1 MNFRNLLTRKNII
14 IASVVL
20 LTGVAVALYFVTRR
34 PPRVD
39 MVRFAPFNSL
49 AFVEVDNLTDILDGL
64 TDTKAWTELAP
75 ALGLSSQL
83 RQIGFATDLVS
94 RTGFGPEEAVIAG
107 RAQYAVALTG
117 VEAESGAADDGPYV
131 RFKPRFALVIETH
144 SKPDAA
150 RRLVSERASILAQR
164 IYGSS
169 ATEEN
174 EDYYGSQVLTFRGP
188 QPERQLVAAAEGS
201 VIVISNHQAAA
212 KACLDTIGGRLPS
225 LAQDETLKQLRPR
238 VDQNASVFAYLTEA
252 GIEKLAELSPAI
264 LASRFTTDPDR
275 IGAIANLFGHMSK
288 QTTAGL
294 LYSSAFEG
302 DGVIE
307 RYLTVLRPQVAQG
320 LAEALKPSSA
330 SLSEALK
337 FVPRSVED
345 LTILRV
351 ERAGDLPERVLK
363 HLSPGLDI
371 VAGLA
376 LREFVLGFREQ
387 LGLEPSDSLGDAI
400 GSEVLLARID
410 DAEPMAMLIRIK
422 DRARVEPVVKRYL
435 SQGKSGIS
443 TEQYNG
449 TEITVSS
456 GEDRRAAAFTGDFLI
471 LATREQ
477 IEMMIDTQAGHD
489 SFAAD
494 DRIRDAI
501 AYGSAN
507 FALISCKPREV
518 EAGELLLAISKL
530 TRTTDG
536 SRELLDQPFIRKS
549 IDKLPPAISST
560 EFRDYGVYT
569 ETRSAVG
576 NFSLITSLI
585 SSNEDN
591 Q

>member
-1 MNFRNLLTRKNII
+1 MIL
-14 IASVVL
+14 IAG
-20 LTGVAVALYFVTRR
+20 TAVALYFVTRR

-39 MVRFAPFNSL
+39 MGRLVPFNSL

-83 RQIGFATDLVS
+83 RQIGLATDIVS

-144 SKPDAA
+144 SKPETAH
-150 RRLVSERASILAQR
+150 RLVSERASILAQR

-169 ATEEN
+169 ATEDTEN
-174 EDYYGSQVLTFRGP
+174 YYGSQVLTFHGP
-188 QPERQLVAAAEGS
+188 QPERQLIAAAEGS
-201 VIVISNHQAAA
+201 VIVISNHQDAA

-238 VDQNASVFAYLTEA
+238 VDQNASVFAYLPEA

-264 LASRFTTDPDR
+264 LASRFTTDPER
-275 IGAIANLFGHMSK
+275 IGTIANLFGHMSK

-302 DGVIE
+302 EGVVE
-307 RYLTVLRPQVAQG
+307 RYLTVLRPQVALG
-320 LAEALKPSSA
+320 LAETLKPSSEPLA
-330 SLSEALK
+330 DALG
-337 FVPRSVED
+337 FVPRSIED

-351 ERAGDLPERVLK
+351 ERAGDLPERMLK
-363 HLSPGLDI
+363 RLSPGLDI

-387 LGLEPSDSLGDAI
+387 LGLEPSDSLGDAL
-400 GSEVLLARID
+400 GSEVSLVRIN
-410 DAEPMAMLIRIK
+410 DAEPMAMLIRVK
-422 DRARVEPVVKRYL
+422 DRARIEPVIKRYL
-435 SQGKSGIS
+435 SRGAAEIS

-449 TEITVSS
+449 TEITASS
-456 GEDRRAAAFTGDFLI
+456 NEDGRAAAFTGDFLI
-471 LATREQ
+471 LATRDQ
-477 IEMMIDTQAGHD
+477 IKMMIDAKTNGD
-489 SFAAD
+489 CVSAD
-494 DRIRDAI
+494 DRIRRAV
-501 AYGSAN
+501 ANPPQGSAILS
-507 FALISCKPREV
+507 FKPREA

-536 SRELLDQPFIRKS
+536 SRELLDQPFIRKT

-560 EFRDYGVYT
+560 EFRDYGIYT

-576 NFSLITSLI
+576 NFSLIASLI
-585 SSNEDN
+585 SNSDGN